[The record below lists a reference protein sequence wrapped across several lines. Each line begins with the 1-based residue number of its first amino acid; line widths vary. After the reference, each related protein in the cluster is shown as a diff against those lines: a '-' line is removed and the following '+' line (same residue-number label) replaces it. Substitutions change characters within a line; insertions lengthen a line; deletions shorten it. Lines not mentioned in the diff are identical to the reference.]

1 MTVNLIPRFPE
12 PVPSKTQTVEDFN
25 NSMFGMAGNLN
36 PFVDGTNAAVD
47 YMNAQVANVQTITSG
62 NDDLMW
68 VSGQNY
74 TKGQVRW
81 SPIDFMDYRRKT
93 DGGGTTDPSIDTTN
107 WVLRTKTAF
116 GGADIHTSASD
127 VVLTN
132 LDPRF
137 HLIAMTAAGQR
148 VKLPAANTMQKG
160 VNVFEIKNAGG
171 YRFAVIRSDQTFL
184 CFVYP
189 GQSVS
194 VHLSDTSTAVGK
206 WHAFGNNLQNIY
218 DMNAPVQLLNGASS
232 SFDAAMLTATKGVI
246 AYRKDSDGKLYARTV
261 NVSAAPGAET
271 PIGDDANITNVSMD
285 ALSATQFAV
294 TYRFGNIIRVRVVD
308 VSGDTLTVGGSV
320 DVVNTTPNANFK
332 ITRTTAASS
341 TKLLVH
347 WLAYSSGYI
356 YFAPVTISGS
366 TPSAGAVVTSTV
378 VATYIYVKKINS
390 TKFIV
395 SSVSNDISKI
405 HLQSDAALTGSSVST
420 NNIFDISNSAESIVS
435 FCKINESIGLLFI
448 SANGIS
454 NDNRICINVIDI
466 SALTPV
472 IIRAIYFDVKMQYG
486 IAARMSSVLV
496 DANNTVYVS
505 WAGAIGGGIDGITL
519 QYTNDGDIRFG
530 VIADRIESNVS
541 ATDNSVIN
549 VALDAT
555 TVLQFARKTT
565 PEIVCKTIRIADITD
580 SSQIATVST
589 SSLLLGGGGGGG
601 TGADGKSAV
610 IRYASDA
617 DGNGFTDIPGSNAY
631 ISIKSFPEDYVPVV
645 SDFAGLWHKWDGPR
659 GNGIIYGEVDPTPEV
674 GLPGD
679 SYVNTT
685 TMTIWTNKTTDPVSP
700 WGAGVV
706 LKGSQGF
713 VGGFGYKY
721 GASTTEA
728 DPGAGWFRFN
738 SVNFNA
744 TDLTEMYINS
754 TTAQGQIILDILS
767 TMDADDL
774 LFFQPAT
781 TGTEVLYLSINN
793 VTANAGSTWYTISVK
808 YKGGNSLVAYKEY
821 SIGYT
826 KSFGLADILAN
837 KVVRRDT
844 SGNLI
849 DENGNVISGIM
860 YGTYAEMAAL
870 SAADYNREYFHVT
883 NFGVRGGGLRY
894 RSNGSD
900 WVIDGRQAIYDE
912 HPNFKAIF
920 PNTQATAMSSNGGKV
935 QITAVAHLL
944 TAGVAVSATEPCSVN
959 VSAWSGTGASTGWY
973 KILSVDDADHY
984 TIDLNYNGAFGTP
997 TVTLK
1002 GTQVATPISVA
1013 LPPLNSYSVFRA
1025 AKTCEYTASATS
1037 KQFFTKLG
1045 ATQIA
1050 NLNQNVAGQVIT
1062 NYEYGFRNAAANNKQ
1077 ESLFSETSGNVT
1089 GQTGAAIGKYTVDTS
1104 TSQTISLNVSCATA
1118 NEITSIRH
1126 ITMTLEN

>member
-1 MTVNLIPRFPE
+1 MTTNLIPRFPE

-47 YMNAQVANVQTITSG
+47 YMNAQVANVQAITSG
-62 NDDLMW
+62 NADLMW
-68 VSGQNY
+68 VSGQTY

-93 DGGGTTDPSIDTTN
+93 DGSGTTDPANDPTN
-107 WVLRTKTAF
+107 WVLKTKTAF
-116 GGADIHTSASD
+116 GGSDIHTSASD

-160 VNVFEIKNAGG
+160 VNIFEIKNAGG

-218 DMNAPVQLLNGASS
+218 DMNAPVQLLNAASS

-271 PIGDDANITNVSMD
+271 PIGADANITNVSMD

-347 WLAYSSGYI
+347 WLAYSSSYI

-395 SSVSNDISKI
+395 SSVLNDISKI

-420 NNIFDISNSAESIVS
+420 NNIFDISDSTESIVS

-454 NDNRICINVIDI
+454 NDNRICINVIDT

-555 TVLQFARKTT
+555 TVMQFARKTT

-589 SSLLLGGGGGGG
+589 SSLLLGGGVGGGA
-601 TGADGKSAV
+601 GADGNTAF
-610 IRYASDA
+610 IRYATDSV
-617 DGNGFTDIPGSNAY
+617 GTGFTDIPGTNSHVA
-631 ISIKSFPEDYVPVV
+631 IV
-645 SDFAGLWHKWDGPR
+645 SLPPDTIPTVEHFVGQWHKWDGPP
-659 GNGIIYGEVDPTPEV
+659 GNGIIYGDIDPTFEI
-674 GLPGD
+674 GNPGD
-679 SYVNTT
+679 TYV
-685 TMTIWTNKTTDPVSP
+685 NKTTSTVWWDKSSDPAIG
-700 WGAGVV
+700 WGTGVN
-706 LKGSQGF
+706 LKGDQGLT
-713 VGGFGYKY
+713 GGFNYML
-721 GASTTEA
+721 GASTVAEN
-728 DPGAGWFRFN
+728 PGPGWMRFN
-738 SVNFNA
+738 STTFGL
-744 TDLTEMYINS
+744 TTLTEFYVSS
-754 TTAQGQIILDILS
+754 TTKQGQNIIDILAS
-767 TMDADDL
+767 LNIDDSL
-774 LFFQPAT
+774 MYQPAT
-781 TGTEVLYLSINN
+781 TGTEILYVSVIG
-793 VTANAGSTWYTISVK
+793 VTANNSGAWYTISIE
-808 YKGGNSLVAYKEY
+808 YKGGNSLTAFKEY
-821 SIGYT
+821 T
-826 KSFGLADILAN
+826 MNFAKVFGLKEVLQN
-837 KVVRRDT
+837 KVLRRDT
-844 SGNLI
+844 GNNII
-849 DENGNVISGIM
+849 DENGNIIGGVMS
-860 YGTYAEMAAL
+860 GTYATMAAL
-870 SAADYNREYFHVT
+870 SPAGYVREYYHVI
-883 NFGVRGGGLRY
+883 NYGENKGIRY
-894 RSNGSD
+894 FSNGTE
-900 WVIDGRQAIYDE
+900 WVADGKQRVYDGN
-912 HPNFKAIF
+912 PIFKAIF
-920 PNTQATAMSSNGGKV
+920 PNTQATAVLNNGGKT
-935 QITAVAHLL
+935 QITAVTHLL
-944 TAGVAVSATEPCSVN
+944 TAGVAVNATEPISVYI
-959 VSAWSGTGASTGWY
+959 SAWTGTGTAGWY
-973 KILSVDDADHY
+973 KILSVDDVDKY
-984 TIDLNYNGAFGTP
+984 TIDLNYNAANGTP

-1002 GTQVATPISVA
+1002 NTQVNTPITFS
-1013 LPPLNSYSVFRA
+1013 LPPLNNYSKFEI
-1025 AKTCEYTASATS
+1025 EYIFEFTASTTG
-1037 KQFFTKLG
+1037 KNVITKLG
-1045 ATQIA
+1045 ATTFSQITTNA
-1050 NLNQNVAGQVIT
+1050 TGIT
-1062 NYEYGFRNAAANNKQ
+1062 LSGAKVGFRNISAKNKQ
-1077 ESLFSETSGNVT
+1077 ESISGISTLEPEGNTTS
-1089 GQTGAAIGKYTVDTS
+1089 AIVKMTEDTS
-1104 TSQTISLNVSCATA
+1104 VSSTITVVVSAVTA
-1118 NEITSIRH
+1118 NEVVGVRH
-1126 ITMTLEN
+1126 ITCYLEG